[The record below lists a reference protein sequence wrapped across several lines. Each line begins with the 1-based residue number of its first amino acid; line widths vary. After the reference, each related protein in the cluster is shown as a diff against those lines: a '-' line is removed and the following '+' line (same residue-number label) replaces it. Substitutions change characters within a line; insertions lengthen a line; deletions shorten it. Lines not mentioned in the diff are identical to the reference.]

1 MLNQSSFG
9 NKFKVTTWGESHG
22 KALGCVID
30 GCPAGL
36 PLSEEMIQAFLD
48 RRKPGQSRF
57 TTARSESDQVQILS
71 GVFEGKTTG
80 MPISLAVFNTD
91 QRSRDY
97 SNIAETY
104 RPGHADYTFDQKYG
118 FRDYRGGGRSS
129 GRETIGRVAAGAVAS
144 GILSELG
151 IQITAYTRSIGP
163 VAISSFDAQEIAN
176 NPLYMPDSAASAK
189 AQKYLDDCIASQD
202 SAGGVIE
209 CRVNGM
215 PAGIGD
221 PVFGKLDAALSAA
234 IMSIGAV
241 KAVEIGDGINVSTS
255 NGSENNDKFS
265 LEGRSTFDDTFSS
278 EGRSTIDDLFSSE
291 GRPTIDDTFSS
302 IDPSVKASS
311 AAEYASIGP
320 SHHSRIVKETN
331 HAGGI
336 LGGISDGDEIILRAH
351 IKPTPSISQPQH
363 TVTKDGKETNLTI
376 HGRHDPVIVP
386 RAVVVVES
394 MVAIT
399 LVDALFSNMS
409 SRMDRIKE
417 FYTI

>member
-36 PLSEEMIQAFLD
+36 PFSEEMIQIFLD

-57 TTARSESDQVQILS
+57 TTPRSESDQVQILS

-80 MPISLAVFNTD
+80 TPISLAVFNTD

-144 GILSELG
+144 AILSELG
-151 IQITAYTRSIGP
+151 IQITAFTRSIGP
-163 VAISSFDAQEIAN
+163 VTISSFDPQEIAN
-176 NPLYMPDSAASAK
+176 NPLYMPDSAASVK
-189 AQKYLDDCIASQD
+189 AQAYLDDCIASQD

-209 CRVNGM
+209 CRVNGV
-215 PAGIGD
+215 PAGVGD

-255 NGSENNDKFS
+255 NGSVNNDKFS
-265 LEGRSTFDDTFSS
+265 SEGRSTINDAFSS
-278 EGRSTIDDLFSSE
+278 EGRSTIDDLFSSV
-291 GRPTIDDTFSS
+291 GRSTIDDTFSS
-302 IDPSVKASS
+302 TDPSVKASS
-311 AAEYASIGP
+311 ATEYTSIGS

-363 TVTKDGKETNLTI
+363 TVTKDGKETILTI

>member
-57 TTARSESDQVQILS
+57 TTARSEADQVQILS
-71 GVFEGKTTG
+71 GVFEGITTG
-80 MPISLAVFNTD
+80 TPISLAVFNTD

-144 GILSELG
+144 AILSELG

-163 VAISSFDAQEIAN
+163 VTISSFDPQEIAN

-215 PAGIGD
+215 PAGVGD

-255 NGSENNDKFS
+255 NGSDNNDKFS
-265 LEGRSTFDDTFSS
+265 SAGRPTIDDSFSS
-278 EGRSTIDDLFSSE
+278 AGRSTIDDS
-291 GRPTIDDTFSS
+291 FSS

-311 AAEYASIGP
+311 ATEYTSIGS

-331 HAGGI
+331 HSGGI

-363 TVTKDGKETNLTI
+363 TVTKDGKETILTI